1 MAYKYRLTTLNQNR
15 SRQMN
20 DAELKSLLGLA
31 LTNGW
36 RPLPHRIQGNELHM
50 EGDIDEIEAMELA
63 AALERAL
70 KRKGSELPPPLMIA
84 LLETIGVLRHGGVRL
99 TRLSG

>member
-1 MAYKYRLTTLNQNR
+1 MTYKLTTLNKNR
-15 SRQMN
+15 SRLM
-20 DAELKSLLGLA
+20 DESELKSLLGLA

-36 RPLPHRIQGNELHM
+36 RPLPHRIHGNELRM
-50 EGDIDEIEAMELA
+50 DGDIDEVEALELA

-70 KRKGSELPPPLMIA
+70 KRKGSGLPPPLMIA

-99 TRLSG
+99 TRQEA

>member
-1 MAYKYRLTTLNQNR
+1 ME
-15 SRQMN
+15 
-20 DAELKSLLGLA
+20 DDELKSLLGLA

-36 RPLPHRIQGNELHM
+36 RPWPHRVQGQDLRM
-50 EGDIDEIEAMELA
+50 DGDIDEVEALELA

-70 KRKGSELPPPLMIA
+70 KRKGSAIPPSLMIA

-99 TRLSG
+99 TRNRD

>member
-1 MAYKYRLTTLNQNR
+1 MPYILTTLNQNR
-15 SRQMN
+15 SRHMD

-36 RPLPHRIQGNELHM
+36 RPWPHRIHGGELRMH
-50 EGDIDEIEAMELA
+50 GDIDEVEAMEIA

-70 KRKGSELPPPLMIA
+70 KRKGSALPPPLMIA

-99 TRLSG
+99 TQTSG